1 MSIAAPIRNWQVR
14 CNRRIV
20 EWGHTMRHMLRSS
33 IGLSAAL
40 AAVAIAGSA
49 SVAGQNQ
56 EEFRF
61 RSGVDLVNVTAT
73 VVDRNGRFIPGL
85 RQSDFIVYEENELQ
99 EITHFSNERVPVS
112 LGLVLDTSGSMMGEK
127 LTNALMAVDRFLTR
141 LLSPEDEI
149 FLYKF
154 NNFPELVQDW
164 TTDRQRL
171 SRSIRRINANGGTA
185 MYDAIAES
193 VPLAQ
198 TGQHRKRAVVLISD
212 GNDTDSQVSLAEVR
226 QMIRESEVM
235 VYAIGIDGQA
245 EDVFGFP
252 PTTRGPI
259 PQPPIPSPFPGGRRP
274 RGPGGVILPQMPQF
288 QWPFPQGQSRRTVR
302 TGDDRVNVHALR
314 EITDDSGGRTEVVR
328 SGRDLEPATA
338 NIADEL
344 SQQYYLGYSSTT
356 IKDGRWHSIR
366 VETRDKSLRVRARR
380 GYIAVP

>member
-1 MSIAAPIRNWQVR
+1 
-14 CNRRIV
+14 
-20 EWGHTMRHMLRSS
+20 MRHMQSS
-33 IGLSAAL
+33 LGL
-40 AAVAIAGSA
+40 AAVMAVVVIAGGA

-73 VVDRNGRFIPGL
+73 VVDRNGRFVPGL

-112 LGLVLDTSGSMMGEK
+112 LGLVLDTSGSMVGEK
-127 LTNALMAVDRFLTR
+127 LTNALMAVDRFLTK

-149 FLYKF
+149 FFYKF
-154 NNFPELVQDW
+154 SNFPELVQDW

-171 SRSIRRINANGGTA
+171 SRAIRRINASGGTA

-193 VPLAQ
+193 VPHAQ

-212 GNDTDSQVSLAEVR
+212 GNDTDSQASLNEVK
-226 QMIRESEVM
+226 QLIRESEVM

-245 EDVFGFP
+245 ADVFGFP
-252 PTTRGPI
+252 PSTRAPV
-259 PQPPIPSPFPGGRRP
+259 PPPPMPSPFPGARRP
-274 RGPGGVILPQMPQF
+274 RGPGGVILPQLPQF
-288 QWPFPQGQSRRTVR
+288 QWPFPQGQGRRTVR
-302 TGDDRVNVHALR
+302 TGDDRVNVNALR

-344 SQQYYLGYSSTT
+344 SQQYYIGYSSTT
-356 IKDGRWHSIR
+356 AKDGRWHSIR

-380 GYIAVP
+380 GYIAAP

>member
-1 MSIAAPIRNWQVR
+1 MKHI
-14 CNRRIV
+14 
-20 EWGHTMRHMLRSS
+20 LRSS
-33 IGLSAAL
+33 IGLTAML
-40 AAVAIAGSA
+40 AVVVIAGSA
-49 SVAGQNQ
+49 RVAGQDK

-61 RSGVDLVNVTAT
+61 RSGVDLINVTAT
-73 VVDRNGRFIPGL
+73 VVDRNGRFVPGL
-85 RQSDFIVYEENELQ
+85 TQNDFVVYEENELQ
-99 EITHFSNERVPVS
+99 EVTHFSNERVPVS
-112 LGLVLDTSGSMMGEK
+112 LGLVLDTSGSMVGEK
-127 LTNALMAVDRFLTR
+127 LTNALKAVDRFLTQ

-149 FLYKF
+149 FLYRF
-154 NNFPELVQDW
+154 SNFPELVQDW

-171 SRSIRRINANGGTA
+171 SRAIRRINANGGTA

-212 GNDTDSQVSLAEVR
+212 GNDTDSQASLSEVK
-226 QMIRESEVM
+226 QLIRESEVM

-252 PTTRGPI
+252 PSTRAPR
-259 PQPPIPSPFPGGRRP
+259 PQPPMPIPFPGSRRP
-274 RGPGGVILPQMPQF
+274 RGPGGVILPQLPQY
-288 QWPFPQGQSRRTVR
+288 QWPFPQGQTRRTVR
-302 TGDDRVNVHALR
+302 TDDRVNVHALQ

-344 SQQYYLGYSSTT
+344 SQQYYIGYSSTT
-356 IKDGRWHSIR
+356 KKDGRWHAIR

-380 GYIAVP
+380 GYIAAP

>member
-1 MSIAAPIRNWQVR
+1 
-14 CNRRIV
+14 
-20 EWGHTMRHMLRSS
+20 MLRSS
-33 IGLSAAL
+33 IGLTAAL
-40 AAVAIAGSA
+40 AVVVIAGSA

-73 VVDRNGRFIPGL
+73 VVDRSGRFVPGL

-112 LGLVLDTSGSMMGEK
+112 LGLVLDTSGSMVGEK

-154 NNFPELVQDW
+154 SNFPDLVQDW
-164 TTDRQRL
+164 TTDRERL
-171 SRSIRRINANGGTA
+171 SRAIRRINANGGTA

-212 GNDTDSQVSLAEVR
+212 GNDTDSQVSLAEVK

-235 VYAIGIDGQA
+235 VYAIGIDGRA

-288 QWPFPQGQSRRTVR
+288 QWPFPQPQGRRTIR
-302 TGDDRVNVHALR
+302 TSDDRVNVHALR

-344 SQQYYLGYSSTT
+344 SQQYYLGYSSSTK
-356 IKDGRWHSIR
+356 KDGRWHSIR
-366 VETRDKSLRVRARR
+366 VEARDKSLRVRARR
-380 GYIAVP
+380 GYIATP

>member
-1 MSIAAPIRNWQVR
+1 MK
-14 CNRRIV
+14 
-20 EWGHTMRHMLRSS
+20 HMLRSS
-33 IGLSAAL
+33 IGLTAAL
-40 AAVAIAGSA
+40 AVVVIAGSA
-49 SVAGQNQ
+49 SVSGQKQ

-85 RQSDFIVYEENELQ
+85 RQSDFIVYEEEELQ
-99 EITHFSNERVPVS
+99 EVTHFSNERVPVS
-112 LGLVLDTSGSMMGEK
+112 LGLVLDTSGSMVGEK
-127 LTNALMAVDRFLTR
+127 LTNALMAVDRFLTK

-154 NNFPELVQDW
+154 SNFPELVQDW
-164 TTDRQRL
+164 TTNRQAL
-171 SRSIRRINANGGTA
+171 SRSIRRISANGGTA

-212 GNDTDSQVSLAEVR
+212 GNDTDSQVGLNEVK
-226 QMIRESEVM
+226 QLIRESEVM

-245 EDVFGFP
+245 EGAFGFP
-252 PTTRGPI
+252 PTTRAPM
-259 PQPPIPSPFPGGRRP
+259 PPPPIPSPFPGGRRP

-288 QWPFPQGQSRRTVR
+288 QWPFPQPQGRRTVR
-302 TGDDRVNVHALR
+302 TADDRVNVHALR

-328 SGRDLEPATA
+328 TGRDLEPATA

-356 IKDGRWHSIR
+356 KKDGRWHTIR

-380 GYIAVP
+380 GYIAAP

>member
-1 MSIAAPIRNWQVR
+1 
-14 CNRRIV
+14 
-20 EWGHTMRHMLRSS
+20 MLRSS
-33 IGLSAAL
+33 IGLTAAL
-40 AAVAIAGSA
+40 AVVVAAGSS

-56 EEFRF
+56 DEFRF

-73 VVDRNGRFIPGL
+73 VVDRNGRFVPGL

-99 EITHFSNERVPVS
+99 EVTHFSNERVPVS
-112 LGLVLDTSGSMMGEK
+112 LGLVLDTSGSMVGEK

-154 NNFPELVQDW
+154 SNYPDLVQDW

-171 SRSIRRINANGGTA
+171 SRAIRRINANGGTA

-212 GNDTDSQVSLAEVR
+212 GNDTDSQVSLTEVK

-252 PTTRGPI
+252 PTTRAPT
-259 PQPPIPSPFPGGRRP
+259 PRPPFPSPFPGGRRP
-274 RGPGGVILPQMPQF
+274 RGPGGVILPQLPQF
-288 QWPFPQGQSRRTVR
+288 QWPFPQPQGRRTIR
-302 TGDDRVNVHALR
+302 TSDDRVNVQALR
-314 EITDDSGGRTEVVR
+314 EITDDTGGRTEVVR

-356 IKDGRWHSIR
+356 TKDGRWHSIR

>member
-1 MSIAAPIRNWQVR
+1 MK
-14 CNRRIV
+14 
-20 EWGHTMRHMLRSS
+20 HMLRSS
-33 IGLSAAL
+33 IGLTAAL
-40 AAVAIAGSA
+40 AVVVIGGSA

-73 VVDRNGRFIPGL
+73 VVDRNGRFVPGL

-112 LGLVLDTSGSMMGEK
+112 LGLVLDTSGSMVGEK
-127 LTNALMAVDRFLTR
+127 LTNALMAVDRFLTK

-171 SRSIRRINANGGTA
+171 SRAIRRINANGGTA

-198 TGQHRKRAVVLISD
+198 TGQHRKRAIVLISD
-212 GNDTDSQVSLAEVR
+212 GNDTDSQVSLVEVK

-288 QWPFPQGQSRRTVR
+288 QWPFPQGQGRRTVR
-302 TGDDRVNVHALR
+302 TSDDRVNVHALR

-356 IKDGRWHSIR
+356 KKDGRWHAIR
-366 VETRDKSLRVRARR
+366 VEARDKSLRVRARR
-380 GYIAVP
+380 GYIAAP